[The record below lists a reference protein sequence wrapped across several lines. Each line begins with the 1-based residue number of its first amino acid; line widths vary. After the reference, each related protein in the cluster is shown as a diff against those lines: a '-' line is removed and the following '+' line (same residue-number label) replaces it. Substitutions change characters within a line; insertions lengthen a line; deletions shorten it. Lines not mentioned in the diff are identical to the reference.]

1 MAYHDFRCARC
12 GQILVDI
19 HVPVTIGARLGA
31 PEHCGQPMTWIAAAP
46 VMDIGGVKS
55 ASFKAFTTRDGQNR
69 LVRVESYHQMHRLE
83 QVSEQQARNGEGQ
96 PIRFRMLHQ
105 DRSNVGVNTFG
116 EVPFEKPSEAALRK
130 FKPVPMGEEPGYG
143 PGVHD
148 GNTSALKGGD

>member
-1 MAYHDFRCARC
+1 MAYHDFRCDRC
-12 GQILVDI
+12 GQVLTDI
-19 HVPVTIGARLGA
+19 HVPVAIGARVGA
-31 PEHCGQPMTWIAAAP
+31 PEHCGTKMTWIAAAP

-55 ASFKAFTTRDGQNR
+55 VSFKAFTTRDGQNR
-69 LVRVESYHQMHRLE
+69 LVRVEAYHQMHRLE

-143 PGVHD
+143 PGVGDH
-148 GNTSALKGGD
+148 NTSALKDQ